1 MHVLFKVISIFCL
14 IDLMNC
20 GTLLKVGDIKTKDHS
35 VNGTVYIS
43 GENNLLLK
51 RFNYDG
57 KQKLTLSF

>member
-14 IDLMNC
+14 IDLING
-20 GTLLKVGDIKTKDHS
+20 GTLLRVADIKTKDHG

-43 GENNLLLK
+43 GENTLLLK

-57 KQKLTLSF
+57 KHQA